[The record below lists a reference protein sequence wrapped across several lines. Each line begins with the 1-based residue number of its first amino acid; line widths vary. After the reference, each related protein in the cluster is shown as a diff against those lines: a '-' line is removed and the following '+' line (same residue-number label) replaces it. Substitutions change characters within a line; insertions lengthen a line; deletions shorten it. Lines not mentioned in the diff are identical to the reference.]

1 MESFPEP
8 ANSTRG
14 QYFVLLGLAARP
26 RLRAALFPVFL
37 ALYLLT
43 LLENGLLACLA
54 GAHPELR
61 KPMYFF
67 LANLSCL
74 EMSYVSVTSP
84 TLLLGLRAG
93 PLRVPFAACLAQLFF
108 FITFLCTKC
117 SLLASMAYDRYVA
130 ICRPLHYPLLMR
142 PWVCLALAAAS
153 WLGALAVAVVRTACM
168 ASLSY
173 CGPHV
178 LNHFFC
184 DVSPLLRLS
193 CTRVALVELLDL
205 TSALVILWGSL
216 LVAVASYVAIGRA
229 VLRMPSAA
237 AWRKAFSTC
246 ASHLAVLG
254 AFYSVVLL
262 AYSWPGLLKSTD
274 LSKVL
279 SVLYSVITPACS
291 PVVYGLRSREVRAVL
306 RGAREP

>member
-1 MESFPEP
+1 MERSLEL
-8 ANSTRG
+8 ANSTRV
-14 QYFVLLGLAARP
+14 QYFILLGLSTRP
-26 RLRAALFPVFL
+26 GVRAALFFVFL

-43 LLENGLLACLA
+43 LLENALIVYLVS
-54 GAHPELR
+54 AHSELR

-74 EMSYVSVTSP
+74 EMSYVSVTMP
-84 TLLLGLRAG
+84 TLLLGLWAG
-93 PLRVPFAACLAQLFF
+93 PYRIPFATCMTQLFL
-108 FITFLCTKC
+108 FITFISTKC

-130 ICRPLHYPLLMR
+130 ICRPLHYPLRMR
-142 PWVCLALAAAS
+142 PQVCVALAWVS
-153 WLGALAVAVVRTACM
+153 WLGALVVSVAKTTCI

-173 CGPHV
+173 CGPNV
-178 LNHFFC
+178 INHFFC
-184 DVSPLLRLS
+184 DVSPLLNLS
-193 CTRVALVELLDL
+193 CTHVALTELVDFI
-205 TSALVILWGSL
+205 SSFVILWGSL

-229 VLRMPSAA
+229 VLHMPSAT

-246 ASHLAVLG
+246 ASHLTVLS

-262 AYSWPGLLKSTD
+262 VYSSPGPTEASDHT
-274 LSKVL
+274 KVL

-306 RGAREP
+306 RGAHAP